1 MHVKCELLTGLHYSR
16 SIAAICSQGSL
27 FKHILGNSEVTVEN
41 SPRSRTCV
49 YASDE
54 GGGIKKTRNHQRTSG
69 IIHVIL
75 SLGGTGGGGRI
86 HNFVCIVKDFKVNEE
101 NRSPGRWLFQRV
113 VQRTHHDTL
122 PSTYHSERSWVE
134 GSGTWALN
142 CTAWQTLPDHLPSA
156 P

>member
-1 MHVKCELLTGLHYSR
+1 MHVTCKLLTGLHYSR
-16 SIAAICSQGSL
+16 SIAAICSNGSL
-27 FKHILGNSEVTVEN
+27 FKHILGNSEITVEN
-41 SPRSRTCV
+41 SPRSRPCV

-54 GGGIKKTRNHQRTSG
+54 GGHKENTQPEYIWHHPCHSEPGWHER
-69 IIHVIL
+69 
-75 SLGGTGGGGRI
+75 GRI
-86 HNFVCIVKDFKVNEE
+86 HKCVCIVKDFKVNEE
-101 NRSPGRWLFQRV
+101 NRSPGRWLFWRV

-134 GSGTWALN
+134 GSEMWALN